1 MRNIFFKL
9 KYKNLYMET
18 FIPKINVLSI
28 LSFNYNNNMNKNLI
42 LEPFSC
48 VLRIILLSYKPKGS
62 KISIQNNS
70 IQYNDPTFYQGIWRS
85 IYGDNRED
93 IHNLYAPILKA
104 FEWYDTIDSKM
115 NKYFFEKLVIG
126 LECLKSV
133 YDPNTIIHHSI
144 THYITMINDLLDKKE
159 NIEKY
164 KNKNKEESPIIENL
178 KTIWDKDEIYIIYK
192 NLHYINETKD
202 IDLKKTYIKNI
213 EDILLYKEKKV
224 ETYIN
229 DSSTT
234 Y

>member
-1 MRNIFFKL
+1 
-9 KYKNLYMET
+9 
-18 FIPKINVLSI
+18 
-28 LSFNYNNNMNKNLI
+28 
-42 LEPFSC
+42 
-48 VLRIILLSYKPKGS
+48 
-62 KISIQNNS
+62 
-70 IQYNDPTFYQGIWRS
+70 
-85 IYGDNRED
+85 
-93 IHNLYAPILKA
+93 
-104 FEWYDTIDSKM
+104 
-115 NKYFFEKLVIG
+115 
-126 LECLKSV
+126 
-133 YDPNTIIHHSI
+133 
-144 THYITMINDLLDKKE
+144 MINDLLDKKE